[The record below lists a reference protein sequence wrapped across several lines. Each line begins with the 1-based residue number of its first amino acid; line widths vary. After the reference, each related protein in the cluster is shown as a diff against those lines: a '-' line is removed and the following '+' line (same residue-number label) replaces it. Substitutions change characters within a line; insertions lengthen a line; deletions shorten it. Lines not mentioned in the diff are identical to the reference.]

1 MLIGLHALR
10 GLRQLASSSSS
21 SSWIGV
27 AAAAALANTKRMRV
41 PEPYARPYSSSDT
54 TTEYGIW
61 EHLRTERHESGVAVV
76 RLHRPKALN
85 ALCGALMEELVSA
98 LKKMDTDPAVKSIV
112 LTGSERAFAAGA
124 DIKEMKDKNYAQV
137 YKESMLTAWDLVSSI
152 RKPIVAG
159 VNGFAL
165 GGGCELAMMCDI
177 IIAGEN
183 AVFGQPEIQL
193 GTIPGAG
200 GTQRLTRAVGKSL
213 AMEMV
218 LTGSRLDAHLAEKKG
233 LVSRVVPTEQ
243 TVEESIKVAEK
254 IAQFSTPVI
263 VAAKDCVNKSQELSL
278 QQGLQYEKA
287 LFWSTFALEDRL
299 EGMTAF
305 SEKRKPDFK
314 DS

>member
-1 MLIGLHALR
+1 L
-10 GLRQLASSSSS
+10 
-21 SSWIGV
+21 
-27 AAAAALANTKRMRV
+27 NT
-41 PEPYARPYSSSDT
+41 P
-54 TTEYGIW
+54 
-61 EHLRTERHESGVAVV
+61 
-76 RLHRPKALN
+76 
-85 ALCGALMEELVSA
+85 LMSELVNA
-98 LKKMDTDPAVKSIV
+98 LKKMDSDPQIKSIV

-124 DIKEMKDKNYAQV
+124 DIKEMKDKDYSQV
-137 YKESMLTAWDLVSSI
+137 YKESMLTAWNAVTEI
-152 RKPIVAG
+152 RKPIIAG

-200 GTQRLTRAVGKSL
+200 GTQRLTRAIGKSL
-213 AMEMV
+213 AMEMI
-218 LTGSRLDAHLAEKKG
+218 LTGSRLDAHLAEKRG

-263 VAAKDCVNKSQELSL
+263 IAAKDCVNKSQELNL
-278 QQGLQYEKA
+278 QNGLEYEKN
-287 LFWSTFALEDRL
+287 LFHATFALKDRL

-305 SEKRKPDFK
+305 AEKRKPVFI

>member
-1 MLIGLHALR
+1 MR
-10 GLRQLASSSSS
+10 RQFATE
-21 SSWIGV
+21 
-27 AAAAALANTKRMRV
+27 N
-41 PEPYARPYSSSDT
+41 
-54 TTEYGIW
+54 EYGIW
-61 EHLRTERHESGVAVV
+61 ENLRTEKRQNGVAVV
-76 RLHRPKALN
+76 TLHRPKALN
-85 ALCGALMEELVSA
+85 ALCGPLMEELVTA
-98 LKKMDTDPAVKSIV
+98 LGKMDADPEVKAIV

-124 DIKEMKDKNYAQV
+124 DIKEMKDKNFAQV
-137 YKESMLTAWDLVSSI
+137 YKESMLSAWNAVTET
-152 RKPIVAG
+152 RKPIIAG

-200 GTQRLTRAVGKSL
+200 GTQRLTRALGKSL

-218 LTGSRLDAHLAEKKG
+218 LTGSRLEAHQAERKG
-233 LVSRVVPTEQ
+233 LVSRVVPTET
-243 TVEESIKVAEK
+243 TVEECVKVAEK
-254 IAQFSTPVI
+254 IASYSTPVI
-263 VAAKDCVNKSQELSL
+263 IAAKDCVNQSQELSL

-287 LFWSTFALEDRL
+287 LFWSTFALQDRL

-305 SEKRKPDFK
+305 AEKRKPDFQ